1 MGVFKEQPGQEVD
14 HRLEY
19 KFSAHKIN
27 SYGGNQNNGADD
39 GITGNY
45 ASYDWNQGIYQHE

>member
-27 SYGGNQNNGADD
+27 SYGGNQDDGADD

-45 ASYDWNQGIYQHE
+45 APYDWNQGIYQHE